1 MVTGQQIVPPRS
13 TVTLRGV
20 PESVAVARHRAME
33 LLGEGHPA
41 FEDVVLLVSEVVT
54 NSVVH
59 SGSAGG
65 GRVAMTLAVEAGT
78 VTVEV
83 RDAGSADS
91 VPRVRIAPDEEGGR
105 GCSWSTCSPPAG
117 GQAGRL
123 ARTADGLVPDR
134 LLRGTAP
141 RPG

>member
-105 GCSWSTCSPPAG
+105 GMFLVDL
-117 GQAGRL
+117 L
-123 ARTADGLVPDR
+123 AARWGVRQDGSRGPRTVWFQIAF
-134 LLRGTAP
+134 
-141 RPG
+141 